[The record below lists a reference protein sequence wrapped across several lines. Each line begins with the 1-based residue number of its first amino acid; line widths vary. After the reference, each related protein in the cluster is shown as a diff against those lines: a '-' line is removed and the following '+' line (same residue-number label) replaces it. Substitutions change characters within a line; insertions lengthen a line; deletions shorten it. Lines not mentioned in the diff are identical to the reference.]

1 MESPI
6 PSLSVAIPD
15 SSLIDSKSL
24 LEKSL
29 RVAQFARSF
38 SIFRV
43 ETVYVYHDVSSSV
56 RKNDLTLIT
65 LLLEYL
71 DTPQYLRKLI
81 YPKMKLLQY
90 AGMLTPIQSPHHKK
104 FIRASEVQGGETRVG
119 VLMRDGGTWVVDVG
133 LDRTIPFIGS
143 AAIRRKANFK
153 LSVQKG
159 HLVAEEIHGKVR
171 DIQYWGYH
179 INCIQ
184 TLSEITK
191 GHSDVKFLITSR
203 RGKPISLIH
212 QSLANSFKDTSE
224 VVVIFGSPRKD
235 AREIVNKIDSNIV
248 NSSLSVNMFPL
259 QSTNSV
265 RLEEALLGSLAIIN
279 SLRVGLAVNRT
290 ID

>member
-1 MESPI
+1 M
-6 PSLSVAIPD
+6 
-15 SSLIDSKSL
+15 
-24 LEKSL
+24 
-29 RVAQFARSF
+29 
-38 SIFRV
+38 
-43 ETVYVYHDVSSSV
+43 
-56 RKNDLTLIT
+56 
-65 LLLEYL
+65 
-71 DTPQYLRKLI
+71 
-81 YPKMKLLQY
+81 
-90 AGMLTPIQSPHHKK
+90 
-104 FIRASEVQGGETRVG
+104 
-119 VLMRDGGTWVVDVG
+119 DVG

-143 AAIRRKANFK
+143 SAIRRKANFK

-171 DIQYWGYH
+171 DTQYWGYH

-184 TLSEITK
+184 TLLEITK

-235 AREIVNKIDSNIV
+235 V
-248 NSSLSVNMFPL
+248 PL

-279 SLRVGLAVNRT
+279 TLRVGLAVNRT

>member
-56 RKNDLTLIT
+56 RKDDLTLIT

-143 AAIRRKANFK
+143 AESGERQI
-153 LSVQKG
+153 LSCQCKKG
-159 HLVAEEIHGKVR
+159 IWLPKKSMEK
-171 DIQYWGYH
+171 
-179 INCIQ
+179 
-184 TLSEITK
+184 
-191 GHSDVKFLITSR
+191 
-203 RGKPISLIH
+203 
-212 QSLANSFKDTSE
+212 
-224 VVVIFGSPRKD
+224 
-235 AREIVNKIDSNIV
+235 
-248 NSSLSVNMFPL
+248 
-259 QSTNSV
+259 
-265 RLEEALLGSLAIIN
+265 
-279 SLRVGLAVNRT
+279 
-290 ID
+290 